1 MDPTSNVSST
11 GTLAPLAQ
19 TSPTTNSGVAY
30 RRGIKPVITPLNV
43 PDVNPSSSVPTLR
56 DMVSMYGWEPTEWD
70 QWSTDLGKSLHTN
83 QNRPVLLGMVNFGNS
98 CYANSVLQAL
108 YHCQPF
114 RDAIMSIDKM
124 PLHSP
129 LPSSHLTSASCMKDA
144 LTRLF
149 HSMALSSVRLST
161 HDRHTARRDPGPLI
175 LDGSVDQDVL
185 KTFLVTL
192 HQNCNL
198 FDSTMHHDA
207 HEFLN
212 FILNQV
218 CEDMIDKRQRRANKA
233 REQSYT
239 PLTACFNSP
248 TISQRTYIHHL
259 FQGILTNE
267 TRCLSCETITNRDEE
282 FFDLS
287 INVEHNTSVASSLR
301 LFSER
306 EMLSGRNKF
315 FCDTCSS
322 LQEAEK
328 RMKIKQPPNILALHL
343 KRFKWSESN
352 NVYVKHASRV
362 VFPLDLRLFNT
373 TDQTSQPDQ
382 LYELSAIVVH
392 IGSGAHQGHYVSI
405 VRIGTRWAIFD
416 DEDVSFIRES
426 DISKYFGDA
435 PEIGSAYVLFYQ
447 AVDEAPLPK
456 TIPQPSVTT
465 TFPSPTVKV
474 DSVPASKPM
483 TPPNLPKVLSAQ
495 TSATALP
502 VPTVV
507 IKSSQRPGNAQP
519 PSSPQKS
526 NSTVRSAFSKPESL
540 PSTPPGEPVSPYSSQ
555 GKSLNVNA
563 PHRHAQTMDSNRE
576 RRELNRKS
584 WLGFSKLGRMLS

>member
-1 MDPTSNVSST
+1 M
-11 GTLAPLAQ
+11 
-19 TSPTTNSGVAY
+19 NSAVAS
-30 RRGIKPVITPLNV
+30 RRRIKPVLTPLNV
-43 PDVNPSSSVPTLR
+43 PDVNLSPNAPMLR

-70 QWSTDLGKSLHTN
+70 QWSMDLGKSLHTN
-83 QNRPVLLGMVNFGNS
+83 QNYPVLLGMVNFGNS

-114 RDAIMSIDKM
+114 RNAVMSIDKM

-129 LPSSHLTSASCMKDA
+129 VPSNNPTSASCMKDA
-144 LTRLF
+144 LTKLF
-149 HSMALSSVRLST
+149 HSMALSSLRLLAHERHAVR
-161 HDRHTARRDPGPLI
+161 HEARPVI
-175 LDGSVDQDVL
+175 LNGSVDQDVL
-185 KTFLVTL
+185 KAFLTTL

-218 CEDMIDKRQRRANKA
+218 CEDMIDKRQRRANKLK
-233 REQSYT
+233 EQSYT

-248 TISQRTYIHHL
+248 AISQRTYIHHL

-282 FFDLS
+282 FLDLS

-343 KRFKWSESN
+343 KRFKWDESN

-373 TDQTSQPDQ
+373 TDQTSLPDQ

-405 VRIGTRWAIFD
+405 VKIGTRWAIFD
-416 DEDVSFIRES
+416 DEDVSFIPES

-435 PEIGSAYVLFYQ
+435 PEVGSAYVLFYQ
-447 AVDEAPLPK
+447 TVDEAPVPK
-456 TIPQPSVTT
+456 TIQHAPVSTIAT
-465 TFPSPTVKV
+465 SPTVTV
-474 DSVPASKPM
+474 NQVPALQPM
-483 TPPNLPKVLSAQ
+483 PMQKSPMVVSAQ
-495 TSATALP
+495 TSASIPP

-507 IKSSQRPGNAQP
+507 IEPSETLGSTQALLSPRIPNNAARPASFISQ
-519 PSSPQKS
+519 
-526 NSTVRSAFSKPESL
+526 SL
-540 PSTPPGEPVSPYSSQ
+540 PSTPPGKPAPLHFSHGKGYNTNVSQ
-555 GKSLNVNA
+555 RQANTL
-563 PHRHAQTMDSNRE
+563 DSTRE
-576 RRELNRKS
+576 RRESNRKS

>member
-11 GTLAPLAQ
+11 GTLAPPAQ

-352 NVYVKHASRV
+352 NAYVKHASRV
-362 VFPLDLRLFNT
+362 VFPLDLRLFT
-373 TDQTSQPDQ
+373 TDQTNQPDQ

-474 DSVPASKPM
+474 DLVPA
-483 TPPNLPKVLSAQ
+483 
-495 TSATALP
+495 
-502 VPTVV
+502 
-507 IKSSQRPGNAQP
+507 
-519 PSSPQKS
+519 
-526 NSTVRSAFSKPESL
+526 SKPESL
-540 PSTPPGEPVSPYSSQ
+540 PSTPPGEPVLPYFSQ

>member
-11 GTLAPLAQ
+11 GTLAPPAQ

-352 NVYVKHASRV
+352 N
-362 VFPLDLRLFNT
+362 
-373 TDQTSQPDQ
+373 
-382 LYELSAIVVH
+382 
-392 IGSGAHQGHYVSI
+392 
-405 VRIGTRWAIFD
+405 
-416 DEDVSFIRES
+416 
-426 DISKYFGDA
+426 
-435 PEIGSAYVLFYQ
+435 AYVL
-447 AVDEAPLPK
+447 
-456 TIPQPSVTT
+456 
-465 TFPSPTVKV
+465 
-474 DSVPASKPM
+474 
-483 TPPNLPKVLSAQ
+483 
-495 TSATALP
+495 
-502 VPTVV
+502 
-507 IKSSQRPGNAQP
+507 
-519 PSSPQKS
+519 
-526 NSTVRSAFSKPESL
+526 SL
-540 PSTPPGEPVSPYSSQ
+540 I
-555 GKSLNVNA
+555 
-563 PHRHAQTMDSNRE
+563 HI
-576 RRELNRKS
+576 
-584 WLGFSKLGRMLS
+584 

>member
-1 MDPTSNVSST
+1 MNPTPHTSTTGTSTPPAPTSPVM
-11 GTLAPLAQ
+11 
-19 TSPTTNSGVAY
+19 NSGVAS
-30 RRGIKPVITPLNV
+30 RRGIKPVIAPLTV
-43 PDVNPSSSVPTLR
+43 PDGSPSSNVHTLR
-56 DMVSMYGWEPTEWD
+56 DIVSMYGWEPTEWD

-83 QNRPVLLGMVNFGNS
+83 KNCPVLLGMVNFGNS

-114 RDAIMSIDKM
+114 RNAVMSIDKM
-124 PLHSP
+124 PLNSP
-129 LPSSHLTSASCMKDA
+129 VPPSNPTSASCMKDA
-144 LTRLF
+144 LTKLF
-149 HSMALSSVRLST
+149 HSMALSSVRLSA
-161 HDRHTARRDPGPLI
+161 HERHTIRRDSGPMI
-175 LDGSVDQDVL
+175 MNGNVDQDVL
-185 KTFLVTL
+185 KTFLTTL

-218 CEDMIDKRQRRANKA
+218 CEDMIDKRQRRANKLK
-233 REQSYT
+233 EQSYT
-239 PLTACFNSP
+239 PLSACFNSP

-282 FFDLS
+282 FLDLS

-343 KRFKWSESN
+343 KRFKWDESN
-352 NVYVKHASRV
+352 NAYVKHASRV
-362 VFPLDLRLFNT
+362 VFPLDMRLFNT

-405 VRIGTRWAIFD
+405 VKIGTRWAIFD
-416 DEDVSFIRES
+416 DEDVLFIPES
-426 DISKYFGDA
+426 DISKYFGDV
-435 PEIGSAYVLFYQ
+435 PEVGSAYVLFYQ
-447 AVDEAPLPK
+447 AVDEAPVPK
-456 TIPQPSVTT
+456 TTQHPLVTT
-465 TFPSPTVKV
+465 TATSPTVAV
-474 DSVPASKPM
+474 NPVPALQPM
-483 TPPNLPKVLSAQ
+483 PIPESPMVLSAQ
-495 TSATALP
+495 TSATAPP

-507 IKSSQRPGNAQP
+507 IEPSQRPGNAQAP
-519 PSSPQKS
+519 PSPQITNNTARPAS
-526 NSTVRSAFSKPESL
+526 SMPESL
-540 PSTPPGEPVSPYSSQ
+540 PSTPPGRPVLQHFSH
-555 GKSLNVNA
+555 GKGHNPNVS
-563 PHRHAQTMDSNRE
+563 HRHAHTLDPNRE
-576 RRELNRKS
+576 RRESNRKS